1 MREIKFRAWDNIAGR
16 FKTGTELAETIIR
29 VELDGAIELKG
40 AIYNISEVTLMQYT
54 GLKDKNGV
62 EIYEGDIVKKPA
74 DLWIGTESIGEAKGT
89 FVSDAFVEFVKGS
102 FRLNKL
108 GDERDDYYG
117 PLEYTANTKSSVIE
131 VIGNIYE
138 NPELVKEAK

>member
-62 EIYEGDIVKKPA
+62 EIYEGDIVVCHKENG
-74 DLWIGTESIGEAKGT
+74 IESYRGIVQYMKTSLQFMICNDEGGYS
-89 FVSDAFVEFVKGS
+89 FVNGHIF
-102 FRLNKL
+102 N
-108 GDERDDYYG
+108 ER
-117 PLEYTANTKSSVIE
+117 PEYRSYE
-131 VIGNIYE
+131 VICSAMSRGINDYSSRY
-138 NPELVKEAK
+138 K

>member
-62 EIYEGDIVKKPA
+62 EIYEGDIITVTTNHVA
-74 DLWIGTESIGEAKGT
+74 DLDPKYPEKTTTVEVRCENAVWWFGDMTMIYTPLKNAK
-89 FVSDAFVEFVKGS
+89 
-102 FRLNKL
+102 L
-108 GDERDDYYG
+108 
-117 PLEYTANTKSSVIE
+117 E

-138 NPELVKEAK
+138 NPELLEKTND

>member
-1 MREIKFRAWDNIAGR
+1 MRLIKFRAWDKTRTVGTYDTYTLKELLAGR
-16 FKTGTELAETIIR
+16 CRNPQDYENWCEF
-29 VELDGAIELKG
+29 
-40 AIYNISEVTLMQYT
+40 T

-108 GDERDDYYG
+108 GDERDNYYG
-117 PLEYTANTKSSVIE
+117 PLEYTTNTKSSVIE

-138 NPELVKEAK
+138 NPELLNPEEN

>member
-62 EIYEGDIVKKPA
+62 EIYEGDICR
-74 DLWIGTESIGEAKGT
+74 
-89 FVSDAFVEFVKGS
+89 FVNIE
-102 FRLNKL
+102 N
-108 GDERDDYYG
+108 GD
-117 PLEYTANTKSSVIE
+117 IE
-131 VIGNIYE
+131 VSPIIFERANFTTNWSSQGLGILFSIYDGDIEIIGNIYE
-138 NPELVKEAK
+138 NPELVEEAK

>member
-1 MREIKFRAWDNIAGR
+1 MRTLKFRVWDDGEGSPDQMVYGSI
-16 FKTGTELAETIIR
+16 ESLIILFPDIDER
-29 VELDGAIELKG
+29 W
-40 AIYNISEVTLMQYT
+40 MQFT
-54 GLKDKNGV
+54 GLTDKAGV

-138 NPELVKEAK
+138 NPELVEEAK

>member
-54 GLKDKNGV
+54 GLKDSNGV
-62 EIYEGDIVKKPA
+62 EVYEGDILRDYNNYPPGHKHGLLEQTGVA
-74 DLWIGTESIGEAKGT
+74 TYSVL
-89 FVSDAFVEFVKGS
+89 
-102 FRLNKL
+102 L
-108 GDERDDYYG
+108 GGWYIVDSRGLEHEQKTLQG
-117 PLEYTANTKSSVIE
+117 ATLEYFE
-131 VIGNIYE
+131 VIGNKYE
-138 NPELVKEAK
+138 NPELVEEAK